1 MAELKLDETKRP
13 VYEKR
18 YKDNG
23 EEYLKLV
30 DVIDIEEDLKEKSLE
45 INRIKEIFN
54 TQERLKAEELLDD
67 LTNEEFLQELKD
79 LTTYHEMDTI
89 EFLNK
94 TEELKSIY
102 NKFPEE
108 VRKKYNNLTKF
119 SREYLPEFINKKTKE
134 LEEKGITI
142 REYKE
147 LLTGQQMLDNPEH
160 ERIKENEKLNLQKQ
174 VGDDLQKQ
182 IEELKNKLNEKGAKD
197 NV

>member
-1 MAELKLDETKRP
+1 MAELKELKLDETKRP

-108 VRKKYNNLTKF
+108 IRKKYNNLTKF

-134 LEEKGITI
+134 LEETKKIEEQETI
-142 REYKE
+142 KAN
-147 LLTGQQMLDNPEH
+147 T
-160 ERIKENEKLNLQKQ
+160 Q
-174 VGDDLQKQ
+174 VDLQKQ
-182 IEELKNKLNEKGAKD
+182 IEELKNKLNEKGATE